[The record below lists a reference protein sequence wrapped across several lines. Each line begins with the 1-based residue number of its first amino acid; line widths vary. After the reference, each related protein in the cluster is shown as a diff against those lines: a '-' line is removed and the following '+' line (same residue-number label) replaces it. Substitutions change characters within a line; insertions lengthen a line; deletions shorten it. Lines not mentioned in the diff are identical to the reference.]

1 VIARAFVA
9 GEPMPAGFR
18 TTSLTVAVAATLA
31 ITAAAEAHAA
41 ELPAEFYGFW
51 IAAGTS
57 GNQCRKDDIKDEKNN
72 IAIDRVMSVAPG
84 TVSYYET
91 ICKLTSVKPLRGLN
105 SSDRT
110 EVNARAE
117 LACSGEG
124 SSWQAS
130 EIWHVETI
138 DDNKI
143 TVVTALKQFN
153 YRDENGRRQNT
164 PSVVTTS
171 IYFACK

>member
-1 VIARAFVA
+1 MKTRFK
-9 GEPMPAGFR
+9 MK
-18 TTSLTVAVAATLA
+18 SLISAVVATLA
-31 ITAAAEAHAA
+31 VTPSGGARAAN
-41 ELPAEFYGFW
+41 LPTESSGFW
-51 IAAGTS
+51 IVAAAS

-84 TVSYYET
+84 TVTFYET
-91 ICKLTSVKPLRGLN
+91 NCKLTSVKPLRNLN

-110 EVNARAE
+110 EVNAQVE

-138 DDNKI
+138 DMKKVA
-143 TVVTALKQFN
+143 VVTALKQFN
-153 YRDENGRRQNT
+153 YRDERGRKQNT
-164 PSVVTTS
+164 PSMVTTS
-171 IYFACK
+171 IYFACE